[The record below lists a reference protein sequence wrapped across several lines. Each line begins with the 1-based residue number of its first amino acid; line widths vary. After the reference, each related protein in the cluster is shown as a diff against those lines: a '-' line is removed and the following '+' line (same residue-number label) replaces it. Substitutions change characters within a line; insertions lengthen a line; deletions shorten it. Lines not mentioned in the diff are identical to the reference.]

1 MCVYTNLLDER
12 SRLARRETTN
22 DPHHSDTG
30 EQISPARRPEGH
42 TTQLEAASDS
52 PGTGPDDSELR
63 LLYATTSPSGTNA
76 PTPGSH
82 VGQESTATVTMH
94 DEVLARFLR
103 EYPDVVLVLSDQ
115 GRLLWA
121 NDTAEEFFNQS
132 LEDALGIS
140 VLTYVHPDDL
150 ELVLRSLESVQNKHV
165 GNPVEIRASIKG
177 EWHLLETVG
186 VPVSWYAPGAV
197 LFSFRDLTNRRRFEV
212 ARNDVARFRS
222 LVQNASTIMLLL
234 SASGVVESVSAAVT
248 RLLGHDPEVVEN
260 HPLADLVVAED
271 RPALQRA
278 LEEVLHAPT
287 SHPVTPTL
295 RLVHHDGIEATPYEL
310 SFVNLIDDP
319 TVHGLVVSANDIS
332 ARVQA
337 ERELQDALLG
347 LHDTYSLLEATLDS
361 TPDGIL
367 VVSDDRRI
375 TSFNKQFATM
385 WGVPERVVG
394 LDNDAALL
402 DLIEGQLED
411 PQQFRARVEELY
423 SQPDVECSETLYF
436 KDGRIFD
443 RSSQPQYVND
453 VVVGRVWTFRDIT
466 EQKQLED
473 DLSHRA
479 FHDVLTGL
487 ANRALFRD
495 RLTQALARNE
505 RTAKYVAVLFVDLD
519 HFKKVNDGLGHS
531 SGDLLLKAV
540 ADRLRSCLRHS
551 DTAARLGGDEFAI
564 LIDEV
569 DSHEEIISLATR
581 IMSELRRPLTIGAH
595 QVAVTASI
603 GITFGV
609 DGSTSEQLIHNA
621 DLAMYLAKA
630 QGRDRYAEF
639 QDHLYSSSAARLEM
653 EAQLRRAN
661 IDKAFVVQ
669 YQPIIEMATN
679 AIVGLEAL
687 VRWAHPTKGLL
698 APIEFMA
705 FAEEIGLVRAIS
717 AHTLSTAC
725 SQLVAWREQGLVSSD
740 LFLGFNLSTNE
751 FSDSRT
757 FTDIRNLLAVTGFN
771 PGQLVLEV
779 SERALMKDHDVALD
793 ALRTLKTLGV
803 RVAIDHF
810 GSGYSSLAQLSRLPI
825 DVLKIDGS
833 FVKTVG
839 HGDEADLSKVV
850 VQLAHTLGFTTIA
863 DGVERGDH
871 VAHLRS
877 LDCDMAQGAFISPPL
892 SAEETKEFLR
902 NGNSHS

>member
-1 MCVYTNLLDER
+1 
-12 SRLARRETTN
+12 
-22 DPHHSDTG
+22 
-30 EQISPARRPEGH
+30 
-42 TTQLEAASDS
+42 
-52 PGTGPDDSELR
+52 
-63 LLYATTSPSGTNA
+63 
-76 PTPGSH
+76 
-82 VGQESTATVTMH
+82 
-94 DEVLARFLR
+94 
-103 EYPDVVLVLSDQ
+103 
-115 GRLLWA
+115 
-121 NDTAEEFFNQS
+121 
-132 LEDALGIS
+132 
-140 VLTYVHPDDL
+140 
-150 ELVLRSLESVQNKHV
+150 
-165 GNPVEIRASIKG
+165 
-177 EWHLLETVG
+177 
-186 VPVSWYAPGAV
+186 
-197 LFSFRDLTNRRRFEV
+197 
-212 ARNDVARFRS
+212 
-222 LVQNASTIMLLL
+222 
-234 SASGVVESVSAAVT
+234 
-248 RLLGHDPEVVEN
+248 
-260 HPLADLVVAED
+260 
-271 RPALQRA
+271 
-278 LEEVLHAPT
+278 
-287 SHPVTPTL
+287 
-295 RLVHHDGIEATPYEL
+295 
-310 SFVNLIDDP
+310 
-319 TVHGLVVSANDIS
+319 
-332 ARVQA
+332 
-337 ERELQDALLG
+337 
-347 LHDTYSLLEATLDS
+347 
-361 TPDGIL
+361 
-367 VVSDDRRI
+367 
-375 TSFNKQFATM
+375 
-385 WGVPERVVG
+385 
-394 LDNDAALL
+394 
-402 DLIEGQLED
+402 
-411 PQQFRARVEELY
+411 VEELY
-423 SQPDVECSETLYF
+423 SQPDVESSETLYF
-436 KDGRIFD
+436 KDGRVFD
-443 RSSQPQYVND
+443 RSSRPQYVND

-479 FHDVLTGL
+479 FHDALTGL

-519 HFKKVNDGLGHS
+519 HFKKVNDSLGHS

-581 IMSELRRPLTIGAH
+581 IMSELRRPLAIGAH

-661 IDKAFVVQ
+661 IDKAFVIQ
-669 YQPIIEMATN
+669 YQPIVELATN
-679 AIVGLEAL
+679 TVVGLEAL

-717 AHTLSTAC
+717 AHALSTAC
-725 SQLVAWREQGLVSSD
+725 AQLVAWREQGLVSSD

-757 FTDIRNLLAVTGFN
+757 FTDIRNLLAVTGFT

-779 SERALMKDHDVALD
+779 SERALMKDHDVALE

-810 GSGYSSLAQLSRLPI
+810 GSGYSALAQLSRLPI